1 MGRKGVMK
9 LIGKIK
15 NMFKRHRD
23 IWRSHNDACKNDKAF
38 LTELGKF
45 LESYEKCMTQLKE
58 MEEKGRGSDISYMRN
73 ILEELKQH
81 SAADQRLLEKVTHLI
96 KEREVMHDELTGRK
110 KKPGKKY
117 GCARA
122 WRRCLRMVTY
132 VVFIGA
138 VAAQFA
144 CTVVAAVLAAPL
156 IALAIAAA
164 IIPTLAGQYWTLSW
178 IKESPFENLENVIR
192 FMQPEIIHHIR
203 EFQDTQTGIRVV
215 SKDINS
221 LLDLLN
227 SVIEGE
233 DDLTMKDIESPLKN
247 LNDFKE
253 RARNCKSMILKARDE
268 LSKKLRR

>member
-15 NMFKRHRD
+15 NMCKRDRG
-23 IWRSHNDACKNDKAF
+23 IWRSYNEACKNDKAF

-45 LESYEKCMTQLKE
+45 LESYEKCMTQLKG

-96 KEREVMHDELTGRK
+96 NERKVLYDELTNQK
-110 KKPGKKY
+110 EKPGKKF

-138 VAAQFA
+138 VAAEFA
-144 CTVVAAVLAAPL
+144 CTVMAAVLAAPL
-156 IALAIAAA
+156 IALAIAAV
-164 IIPTLAGQYWTLSW
+164 IIPTLAGQHWTLSW
-178 IKESPFENLENVIR
+178 IKESPFENQDNVIR
-192 FMQPEIIHHIR
+192 FMQPEIMHHFK
-203 EFQDTQTGIRVV
+203 ELQDTERGIRVV
-215 SKDINS
+215 SKNINS

-233 DDLTMKDIESPLKN
+233 DDFTMEEIESPLKN
-247 LNDFKE
+247 LNDLKE

-268 LSKKLRR
+268 VSKKLRR